1 MKALADTQ
9 NTLPGLELGNCDN
22 RIIAL
27 DIKDDP
33 EDEYLP
39 DEPNED
45 EYDDLFYDDD
55 IDEEEVNKA
64 DEQGSHEEHGLN
76 EIIGDATNDKDP
88 SYQQQSQSSEDNGT
102 DQAELAGEDTEVDKP
117 MASNDDAESDQVDE
131 PMANDDDVDSDQPD
145 VAADMN
151 L

>member
-9 NTLPGLELGNCDN
+9 NTLPGPELGNCDN

-45 EYDDLFYDDD
+45 EYEDLFYDDD

-76 EIIGDATNDKDP
+76 EIIGDATNDNP
-88 SYQQQSQSSEDNGT
+88 NHLRT
-102 DQAELAGEDTEVDKP
+102 
-117 MASNDDAESDQVDE
+117 MALIKQNWQVKILKWINQWQV
-131 PMANDDDVDSDQPD
+131 MMMQRVIRW
-145 VAADMN
+145 MN
-151 L
+151 QWQMMMM